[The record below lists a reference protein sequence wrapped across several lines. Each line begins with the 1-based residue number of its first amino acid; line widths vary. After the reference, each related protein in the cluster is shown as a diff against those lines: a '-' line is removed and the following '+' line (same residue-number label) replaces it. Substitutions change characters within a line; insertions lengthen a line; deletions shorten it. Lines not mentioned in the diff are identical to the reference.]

1 MIIRGSGG
9 FSLTS
14 VSGYDSARENER
26 CHPGDCYGAF
36 QNGDRMSRAMKT
48 LPVMAC
54 ALALTGCANPF
65 GKEGYFR
72 DKSGDYTQARVT
84 RPLEIPEQMNTE
96 PMVESLS
103 IPPISADHSHLESE
117 FDVPRP
123 DQRLTQEEGRVYT
136 IERAGDE
143 EWLLVGHSPDEVWPK
158 LLAFLEE
165 NNIPVRS
172 RNVKQ
177 GVLETEWTDLG
188 KDPEKGYVASAF
200 SKLMGAEVT
209 GPVEDRFQ
217 FEVRQGVK
225 PNSTEVRLRIKSRAI
240 LEESQSTTEPKWN
253 NLSERSQK
261 MRDSILNELLLFMV
275 RDDSD
280 KSVSYLAQDLN
291 LGDLAVIEQDGAGNP
306 LLRMDQLSYARSW
319 SAVDAALQQT
329 GVDVT
334 DKNRS
339 AGIFYL
345 QVDPKGVV
353 RKEKE
358 SGGWFSGWFGGGEK
372 KETPKE
378 VLLMRVSE
386 LNGVVRVSVEKD
398 ANTSA
403 PADISRKLLN
413 LVKENLK

>member
-1 MIIRGSGG
+1 
-9 FSLTS
+9 
-14 VSGYDSARENER
+14 
-26 CHPGDCYGAF
+26 
-36 QNGDRMSRAMKT
+36 MKT

-54 ALALTGCANPF
+54 ALALAGCANPF

-84 RPLEIPEQMNTE
+84 TPLEIPEQMNTK
-96 PMVESLS
+96 PMVDALS
-103 IPPISADHSHLESE
+103 IPPISSDHTGLESD
-117 FDVPRP
+117 FAVPRP
-123 DQRLTQEEGRVYT
+123 DQRLTQKQGEAYI
-136 IERAGDE
+136 IERTGDE
-143 EWLLVGHSPDEVWPK
+143 QWLLVDRSPSEAWPK
-158 LLAFLEE
+158 VLAFLEE
-165 NNIPVRS
+165 NDIPVKS
-172 RNVKQ
+172 QNVKQ

-188 KDPEKGYVASAF
+188 KDPEKGYVSRAF
-200 SKLMGAEVT
+200 SKLFGAEVT

-217 FEVRQGVK
+217 FEVRQGVT
-225 PNSTEVRLRIKSRAI
+225 PASSEVRLKIKSRPI
-240 LEESQSTTEPKWN
+240 LEEGQPAAEPEWN
-253 NLSERSQK
+253 NLEERSQK
-261 MRDSILNELLLFMV
+261 MDDSILNELLLFLV
-275 RDDSD
+275 RDDSE

-291 LGDLAVIEQDGAGNP
+291 LGSLAVLEQDGAGNP
-306 LLRMDQLSYARSW
+306 LLRLDQLSYARSW
-319 SAVDAALQQT
+319 SAVDSALQQA

-353 RKEKE
+353 KKEEE
-358 SGGWFSGWFGGGEK
+358 SSGWFSGWFGSDD
-372 KETPKE
+372 KEEAPKD
-378 VLLMRVSE
+378 VLLMRVTE

>member
-1 MIIRGSGG
+1 
-9 FSLTS
+9 
-14 VSGYDSARENER
+14 
-26 CHPGDCYGAF
+26 
-36 QNGDRMSRAMKT
+36 MSRAMKT

-54 ALALTGCANPF
+54 ALALAGCANPF

-84 RPLEIPEQMNTE
+84 KPLEIPEQMNTE
-96 PMVESLS
+96 PMVDSLS
-103 IPPISADHSHLESE
+103 IPPISANHAGLESD
-117 FDVPRP
+117 FAVPRP
-123 DQRLTQEEGRVYT
+123 DQRLTQKQGEAYT

-143 EWLLVGHSPDEVWPK
+143 QWLLVDHSPSEVWPK
-158 LLAFLEE
+158 VLAFLEE
-165 NNIPVRS
+165 NDIPVRS
-172 RNVKQ
+172 QNVKQ

-188 KDPEKGYVASAF
+188 KDPEKGYVSRAF
-200 SKLMGAEVT
+200 SKLFGAEVT

-217 FEVRQGVK
+217 FEVRQGVT
-225 PNSTEVRLRIKSRAI
+225 STSSEVRLKIKSRPI
-240 LEESQSTTEPKWN
+240 LEEGQPTTEPEWN
-253 NLSERSQK
+253 NLEERSQK
-261 MRDSILNELLLFMV
+261 MDDSILNELLLFMV
-275 RDDSD
+275 RDDSE

-291 LGDLAVIEQDGAGNP
+291 LGNLAIMEQDGAGNP
-306 LLRMDQLSYARSW
+306 LLRLDQLSFARSW
-319 SAVDAALQQT
+319 SAVDAALQQA

-353 RKEKE
+353 KKEEE
-358 SGGWFSGWFGGGEK
+358 SSGWFSGWFGSDDKE
-372 KETPKE
+372 ETPKD
-378 VLLMRVSE
+378 VLLMRVTE

>member
-1 MIIRGSGG
+1 
-9 FSLTS
+9 
-14 VSGYDSARENER
+14 
-26 CHPGDCYGAF
+26 
-36 QNGDRMSRAMKT
+36 MSRVMKT

-54 ALALTGCANPF
+54 ALALAGCSNPF

-84 RPLEIPEQMNTE
+84 RSLEIPEQMNAE

-103 IPPISADHSHLESE
+103 IPPISADHSQLESD

-123 DQRLTQEEGRVYT
+123 DQRLTQEAGGVYT

-143 EWLLVGHSPDEVWPK
+143 EWLLVGHSPGEVWPK
-158 LLAFLEE
+158 VLAFLEE
-165 NNIPVRS
+165 NNIPARS
-172 RNVKQ
+172 RDVKQ

-188 KDPEKGYVASAF
+188 KDPEKGYVSRAF

-225 PNSTEVRLRIKSRAI
+225 PDSSEVRLKIKSRAVP
-240 LEESQSTTEPKWN
+240 EEGQRITTEPGWN
-253 NLSERSQK
+253 NFAGRSQK
-261 MRDSILNELLLFMV
+261 MVDSILNELLLFMV
-275 RDDSD
+275 RDGSE

-291 LGDLAVIEQDGAGNP
+291 LGNQAVMEQDGAGNP

-319 SAVDAALQQT
+319 SAVDAALQQA

-345 QVDPKGVV
+345 QVDPEGVV
-353 RKEKE
+353 KKDKE
-358 SGGWFSGWFGGGEK
+358 SSGWFSGWFGGDEK
-372 KETPKE
+372 KEAPKD

-403 PADISRKLLN
+403 PAEISRKLLN

>member
-1 MIIRGSGG
+1 
-9 FSLTS
+9 
-14 VSGYDSARENER
+14 
-26 CHPGDCYGAF
+26 
-36 QNGDRMSRAMKT
+36 MSRAMKT

-54 ALALTGCANPF
+54 ALVLTGCANPF

-84 RPLEIPEQMNTE
+84 QPLEIPEQMNTE

-103 IPPISADHSHLESE
+103 IPAISTDHAHLESD

-123 DQRLTQEEGRVYT
+123 DQRLTQKQGEAYT

-143 EWLLVGHSPDEVWPK
+143 EWLQVGHSPSEVWPK
-158 LLAFLEE
+158 VLAFLQE
-165 NNIPVRS
+165 NDIPVKF
-172 RNVKQ
+172 RNVKE
-177 GVLETEWTDLG
+177 GILETEWADLG
-188 KDPEKGYVASAF
+188 KYPDKGYVSRAF
-200 SKLMGAEVT
+200 SKLFGAEVT

-217 FEVRQGVK
+217 FQVSQGVTPDSSEVRIK
-225 PNSTEVRLRIKSRAI
+225 IKSRAI
-240 LEESQSTTEPKWN
+240 LEEGQPVTEPEWN
-253 NLSERSQK
+253 NLVERSQK
-261 MRDSILNELLLFMV
+261 MSDSLLNQLLLFMV
-275 RDDSD
+275 RDDSE

-306 LLRMDQLSYARSW
+306 LLRLDQLSYARSW
-319 SAVDAALQQT
+319 SAVDAALQKA

-345 QVDPKGVV
+345 QVNPEGVV
-353 RKEKE
+353 KKEKE
-358 SGGWFSGWFGGGEK
+358 SSGWFSGWFGGDEK
-372 KETPKE
+372 KEAPKE

-386 LNGVVRVSVEKD
+386 LNGVVWVSVEKNV
-398 ANTSA
+398 NTSA
-403 PADISRKLLN
+403 PADISLKLLN